1 MQRNGTL
8 YTILFAAAVC
18 GICSVMVSGSYVGLR
33 ARQEVNQRLEK
44 QRNVLEVAGLK
55 KPDEKLGAEEIRK
68 RFQENIQLKVID
80 LSAGTYA
87 EDIDPQTYDAAKAL
101 NDPATSS
108 AAPQNDAGLMRI
120 AKYAIVYQVVKDGQ
134 VEQLVLPVYGR
145 GLWSVMY
152 GYLALDKDTTT
163 IRGITF
169 YEHGETPGLGGEI
182 ENPKWKALWI
192 GRKAFDESWQ
202 PAIKILK
209 GQGGPPDQ
217 DPHRIDAL
225 SGATLTSRGVQNLVN
240 FWMGD
245 SGFGP
250 YIRKFREQRS

>member
-8 YTILFAAAVC
+8 YTIFFAAAVC

-44 QRNVLEVAGLK
+44 QRNILEVSALK
-55 KPDEKLGAEEIRK
+55 RPDEKLSADEIRK
-68 RFQENIQLKVID
+68 RFQDNIQIKVVD
-80 LSAGTYA
+80 LATGDYA
-87 EDIDPQTYDAAKAL
+87 EGIDPLTYNPAKAL
-101 NDPATSS
+101 NDPAMS
-108 AAPQNDAGLMRI
+108 AVAPKNDAGVMRI
-120 AKYAIVYQVVKDGQ
+120 AKYALVYQVLKDGQ

-152 GYLALDKDTTT
+152 GFLALDKDTTT

-169 YEHGETPGLGGEI
+169 YEHGETPGLGAEI

-192 GRKAFDESWQ
+192 GRKAFDDGGQ
-202 PAIKILK
+202 PAIKVMK

-217 DPHRIDAL
+217 EPYRIDAL

-245 SGFGP
+245 AGFGP
-250 YIRKFREQRS
+250 YIGKFREQRS